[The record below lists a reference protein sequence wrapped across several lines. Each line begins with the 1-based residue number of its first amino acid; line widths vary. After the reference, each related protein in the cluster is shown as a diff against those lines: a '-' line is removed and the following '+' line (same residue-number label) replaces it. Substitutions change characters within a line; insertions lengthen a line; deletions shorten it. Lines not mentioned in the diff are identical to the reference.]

1 MNSMRRQRFP
11 RLLRRPRIVRSP
23 IDICLTI
30 PKNPIYVV
38 MRRAI
43 IDWLV
48 DQRRVTLS
56 YPGQNRV
63 AFDSHVAIF
72 EAIKAHDPELAAPA
86 CARTWIRLASST
98 GRSGGRA
105 SERFMVTV
113 EFKPKPTAMA
123 AFRTLIDENAQMS
136 REREPGH
143 VACASPCSYPWADDC
158 ILLWEIY
165 DSRAAF
171 SLAAAALRRIRQDQ
185 RRLVMNNS
193 VTGLDLNF
201 EGSNN
206 RR

>member
-1 MNSMRRQRFP
+1 MRTTSPRFEDSYVAFHYA
-11 RLLRRPRIVRSP
+11 IA
-23 IDICLTI
+23 TI

-38 MRRAI
+38 MHRAI

-63 AFDSHVAIF
+63 AFDAHVAIF

-123 AFRTLIDENAQMS
+123 AFRTLLDESAQMS
-136 REREPGH
+136 REREPGR

-165 DSRAAF
+165 DTRGFLTCSAP
-171 SLAAAALRRIRQDQ
+171 LRRVRQDQ
-185 RRLVMNNS
+185 RRLC

-201 EGSNN
+201 SINE
-206 RR
+206 R

>member
-1 MNSMRRQRFP
+1 MRTTSPRFEDSDVAFHYAIATI
-11 RLLRRPRIVRSP
+11 PRIPSMWS
-23 IDICLTI
+23 
-30 PKNPIYVV
+30 YAG
-38 MRRAI
+38 AI

-113 EFKPKPTAMA
+113 EFKPKPTAVA
-123 AFRTLIDENAQMS
+123 AFRTLIDENAQIS
-136 REREPGH
+136 REREPRH

-171 SLAAAALRRIRQDQ
+171 SLAAAALRRVRQDQ

>member
-1 MNSMRRQRFP
+1 MVTECPSRSYTFENADKP
-11 RLLRRPRIVRSP
+11 RSAPYHTVERTVGPARMTLKT
-23 IDICLTI
+23 LT
-30 PKNPIYVV
+30 
-38 MRRAI
+38 
-43 IDWLV
+43 
-48 DQRRVTLS
+48 
-56 YPGQNRV
+56 PG
-63 AFDSHVAIF
+63 
-72 EAIKAHDPELAAPA
+72 PGLAAPA
-86 CARTWIRLASST
+86 CAHTWIRLASST

-105 SERFMVTV
+105 SERLMVTV

-123 AFRTLIDENAQMS
+123 AFLTLIDENALMS

-143 VACASPCSYPWADDC
+143 VASALPCSYPWADDC

-171 SLAAAALRRIRQDQ
+171 SVTVAALRRIRQDQ

>member
-1 MNSMRRQRFP
+1 
-11 RLLRRPRIVRSP
+11 
-23 IDICLTI
+23 
-30 PKNPIYVV
+30 
-38 MRRAI
+38 
-43 IDWLV
+43 
-48 DQRRVTLS
+48 VTLS

-72 EAIKAHDPELAAPA
+72 EAIKAHDPEHAAPA

-113 EFKPKPTAMA
+113 EFKPKPTAVA

-136 REREPGH
+136 REREPGR

-165 DSRAAF
+165 DTRGFLTCSAP
-171 SLAAAALRRIRQDQ
+171 LRRVRQDQ

>member
-1 MNSMRRQRFP
+1 
-11 RLLRRPRIVRSP
+11 
-23 IDICLTI
+23 
-30 PKNPIYVV
+30 
-38 MRRAI
+38 
-43 IDWLV
+43 
-48 DQRRVTLS
+48 
-56 YPGQNRV
+56 
-63 AFDSHVAIF
+63 
-72 EAIKAHDPELAAPA
+72 
-86 CARTWIRLASST
+86 
-98 GRSGGRA
+98 
-105 SERFMVTV
+105 MVTV

-165 DSRAAF
+165 DSGRP
-171 SLAAAALRRIRQDQ
+171 LAVAALRRIRQDQ